1 MYNAENKYQVF
12 LIYSLLVLSTL
23 IAYEQVRKNSF
34 VDYDDLLYITRN
46 QHIKTG
52 INFKNITWAFTATY
66 AGNWHPVTWLS
77 HILDCQVFGLNPKW
91 HHLVNLLFHT
101 ANTLLLFWVLKKMTG
116 AIWQSAFVA
125 AAFALHPLHVE
136 SVAWVAERKDVLSA
150 LFWLLTM
157 AAYLRYVRGGG
168 AKWYVG
174 TLLLFALGLMAK
186 PMLVTLPFVLLLL
199 DYWPLNR
206 LKPADSVERVAD
218 RKEAS
223 EIHYT
228 PNTIRYTLPEKVPF
242 FALSVISSVITFLA
256 QQSDRA
262 MAGADTL
269 ALRIRFANAVV
280 SYLRY
285 IGKMVWP
292 SKLAVLYPYHIDRLL
307 FSKAA
312 AAVLVLLA
320 VSIPVLR
327 LASRHRYLP
336 VGWFWYLGT
345 LVPVIGL
352 VQVGSQTFADRY
364 TYMPSVGIFIMAAWG
379 AAELTSRWKYRKI
392 LLGITAS
399 LVLTGL
405 LITTRAQVRYWQNSI
420 SLFKHALA
428 VTGNNPLMQDNLAFA
443 FHTENN
449 VGEAVKLYREIIRQR
464 PNNFR
469 AYNHLAWF
477 EATQTDPNISNP
489 MEALALAMRACEMT
503 DYNEPYCL
511 DTLAAAYASTGKFS
525 EAAAAAEKAQKSA
538 ESAGNQKLVEEV
550 RHRLQLYKTNQ
561 PYHEK

>member
-307 FSKAA
+307 FLKAA
-312 AAVLVLLA
+312 AAVLVLLG
-320 VSIPVLR
+320 VSILAIR

-345 LVPVIGL
+345 LVPVIGFI
-352 VQVGSQTFADRY
+352 QVGSQTFADRY
-364 TYMPSVGIFIMAAWG
+364 TYIP
-379 AAELTSRWKYRKI
+379 
-392 LLGITAS
+392 
-399 LVLTGL
+399 LTGL
-405 LITTRAQVRYWQNSI
+405 FIIVAWALPELLAGRRYRKVVLGVSAAIVLLVLSICTHLQLRYWRNSI
-420 SLFKHALA
+420 ALFEHTLKVTGDNDTIHYNLGDVFRLGGNPEKAIAHYRQAVKIKPDYIKAINNLGNILAEQGRFDEAVDYFNQGLHFAPNDVWLRYNLA
-428 VTGNNPLMQDNLAFA
+428 VTFLSAGKAD
-443 FHTENN
+443 
-449 VGEAVKLYREIIRQR
+449 EAVNEFSYALQ
-464 PNNFR
+464 
-469 AYNHLAWF
+469 LAV
-477 EATQTDPNISNP
+477 
-489 MEALALAMRACEMT
+489 
-503 DYNEPYCL
+503 
-511 DTLAAAYASTGKFS
+511 
-525 EAAAAAEKAQKSA
+525 AEKN
-538 ESAGNQKLVEEV
+538 EELAGLIREKLDLF
-550 RHRLQLYKTNQ
+550 RQ
-561 PYHEK
+561 PKP

>member
-52 INFKNITWAFTATY
+52 INFENITWAFTATY

-307 FSKAA
+307 FLKAA
-312 AAVLVLLA
+312 AAVLVLLG
-320 VSIPVLR
+320 VSILAIR

-345 LVPVIGL
+345 LVPVIGFI
-352 VQVGSQTFADRY
+352 QVGSQTFADRY
-364 TYMPSVGIFIMAAWG
+364 TYIP
-379 AAELTSRWKYRKI
+379 
-392 LLGITAS
+392 
-399 LVLTGL
+399 LTGL
-405 LITTRAQVRYWQNSI
+405 FIIVAWALPELLAGRRYRKVVLGVSAAIVLLVLSICTHLQLRYWRNSI
-420 SLFKHALA
+420 ALFEHTLKVTGDNDTIHYNLGDVFRLGGNPEKAIAHYRQAVKIKPDYIKAINNLGNILAEQGRFDEAVDYFNQGLHFAPNDVWLRYNLA
-428 VTGNNPLMQDNLAFA
+428 VTFLSAGKAD
-443 FHTENN
+443 
-449 VGEAVKLYREIIRQR
+449 EAVNELSYALQ
-464 PNNFR
+464 
-469 AYNHLAWF
+469 LAV
-477 EATQTDPNISNP
+477 
-489 MEALALAMRACEMT
+489 
-503 DYNEPYCL
+503 
-511 DTLAAAYASTGKFS
+511 
-525 EAAAAAEKAQKSA
+525 AEKN
-538 ESAGNQKLVEEV
+538 EELAGLIREKLDLF
-550 RHRLQLYKTNQ
+550 RQ
-561 PYHEK
+561 PKP